1 MASTAARA
9 ALVAVTATDSFTLRE
24 TIDHILYAPSG
35 PR

>member
-1 MASTAARA
+1 MALTAARA
-9 ALVAVTATDSFTLRE
+9 ELVAITATDSSTLGE

>member
-9 ALVAVTATDSFTLRE
+9 ALVPITATDSSTLRE